1 MSSHSPDLATLKR
14 QVAVRYRAAGH
25 VRFQLPQALCAAQY
39 AEGLLRGLRASE
51 GVYRVDWQPRQ
62 GKLSVRYHEPAC
74 NFRTVA
80 QALGQGI
87 ERVWRDGLAQQ
98 QALVAAESSQAS
110 QPVRWL
116 RGKYQELR
124 ETLQAMRVLKG
135 RLAQHAGSTPAQR
148 ERFLL
153 EFLNDVLV
161 LYLTKVHWNAI
172 TGQWMRYPWRHR
184 YEWLA
189 AFYMVYLLV
198 RWRRSKPR

>member
-1 MSSHSPDLATLKR
+1 MPSHSLDLATIKR
-14 QVAVRYRAAGH
+14 QVLLRYRAAGH
-25 VRFQLPQALCAAQY
+25 ARFQLPPALCAAQY
-39 AEGLLRGLRASE
+39 AEGLLHGLRASD
-51 GVYRVDWQPRQ
+51 GVYRVDWQPGQ
-62 GKLSVRYHEPAC
+62 GKLSVRYREADC
-74 NFRTVA
+74 DFRTVA
-80 QALGQGI
+80 QALGLGI
-87 ERVWRDGLAQQ
+87 ERVWQDGLAQQ
-98 QALVAAESSQAS
+98 QAVVVAEPSQAS

-135 RLAQHAGSTPAQR
+135 RLAQHAGNTPAQR

-153 EFLNDVLV
+153 EFFNDVLV
-161 LYLTKVHWNAI
+161 LYLTKIHWNAI
-172 TGQWMRYPWRHR
+172 TTQWMRYPWRHR